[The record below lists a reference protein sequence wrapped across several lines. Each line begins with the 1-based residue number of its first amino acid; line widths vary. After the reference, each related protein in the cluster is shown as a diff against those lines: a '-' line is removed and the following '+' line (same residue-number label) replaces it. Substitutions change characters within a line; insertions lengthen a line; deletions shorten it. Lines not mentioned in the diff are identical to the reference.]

1 MNASTMLDLVRVL
14 DCLIIQVD
22 ELRGRLDAIDRRR
35 EGGVDPEV
43 VAEIVASRLAPELD
57 ATRRAIRTGRRTVK

>member
-1 MNASTMLDLVRVL
+1 MNASTTLDLVRVL

-35 EGGVDPEV
+35 EGGVDPEAL
-43 VAEIVASRLAPELD
+43 AEVVASRLAPELG
-57 ATRRAIRTGRRTVK
+57 ATRRALRTGRRAAK